1 MGYWIKKGAMLL
13 GISVF
18 FIILLLSMIG
28 LDPMEPS
35 HLVPAL
41 LKAVLGGALFWFTGF
56 ILGDIIF
63 KAVLT
68 DIDEK
73 DKNNLL
79 EGGLVQRIHTE
90 KEKHTPGGPALPF
103 VEEKV
108 TYQKVIKRKG
118 KKE

>member
-1 MGYWIKKGAMLL
+1 MNYWIKKGAMLL

-18 FIILLLSMIG
+18 FIILLLSMLG
-28 LDPMEPS
+28 LDPMRPE

-41 LKAVLGGALFWFTGF
+41 LKALLGGALFWFTGF

-73 DKNNLL
+73 DTSNLL
-79 EGGLVQRIHTE
+79 EGGLVQRIYTE
-90 KEKHTPGGPALPF
+90 KEKHIPGGKAVPF
-103 VEEKV
+103 MEEKV
-108 TYQKVIKRKG
+108 TYQRVLKRKG
-118 KKE
+118 NDE

>member
-1 MGYWIKKGAMLL
+1 MSYWIKKGAMLL

-28 LDPMEPS
+28 LDPMQPA
-35 HLVPAL
+35 HLIPAL
-41 LKAVLGGALFWFTGF
+41 IKALLGGALFWFTGF

-73 DKNNLL
+73 DNNNLL

-90 KEKHTPGGPALPF
+90 KGKQVPGGPELPF

-108 TYQKVIKRKG
+108 TYQRVVKRKG